1 VVVVVG
7 ARVVVVVVGAS
18 VVVVVV
24 GRGSMVVVVVVARG
38 SVVVVVG
45 SIVLTG
51 AGGGSV
57 VVGATDA
64 GGGEVGAGW
73 VGAGDDAGGRAEV
86 VGAWAAMPTGAG
98 GGSTGVEVEDDP
110 AVLALEGATDSGG
123 PVVAGGPVVSEG
135 TGGAAEGA
143 GGWSGTNAAEATSA
157 ARTAK
162 VSPNATSMRRTG
174 SRCSARCRGVR
185 LGIRLCGFVDVGLI
199 GGSYGLSDPMGNR
212 LRHHGGSRAGGGG
225 GMAQDGELV
234 ALRADRMVDVEAG
247 EVLEGRTLLVRGERI
262 EAVLDPGRPPPEGA
276 RTIDLPGHTLLPGLI
291 DCHTHL
297 VGELQGAGIP
307 AIDRSA
313 AQEALSGVAN
323 ARATVLAGFTTVR
336 DVGTF
341 RAFVDVALRD
351 AIRDGTVVGPR
362 MAVAGAY
369 VTVPGGGGAVTG
381 LAPDIE
387 LPRELRFGEAASP
400 AEVRRRVRAILYG
413 GADFIKVI
421 ATGAVLALGTRP
433 GAPELSPEELAA
445 AVQEAAAHSTV
456 VAAHAHGRQGILNA
470 ARAGVRSVEHGS
482 LLDAEAADLLA
493 ERGTYLVA
501 DIWNGDWIAQ
511 EGARRGWP
519 AETLAKN
526 EATTRAQRDGFA
538 LAVKAGVK
546 IAYGTDSGVYP
557 HGWNA
562 RQLPYMVR
570 HGMTPM
576 AALCSATVVAAELL
590 GWQDRVGALA
600 PGRYAD
606 AIAVPGD
613 PLEDLG
619 LLADVPF
626 VLQGGRVLKDEGGRA
641 RLSGGAPYF
650 PT

>member
-1 VVVVVG
+1 M
-7 ARVVVVVVGAS
+7 AR
-18 VVVVVV
+18 
-24 GRGSMVVVVVVARG
+24 
-38 SVVVVVG
+38 
-45 SIVLTG
+45 
-51 AGGGSV
+51 
-57 VVGATDA
+57 
-64 GGGEVGAGW
+64 
-73 VGAGDDAGGRAEV
+73 
-86 VGAWAAMPTGAG
+86 
-98 GGSTGVEVEDDP
+98 
-110 AVLALEGATDSGG
+110 
-123 PVVAGGPVVSEG
+123 
-135 TGGAAEGA
+135 
-143 GGWSGTNAAEATSA
+143 
-157 ARTAK
+157 
-162 VSPNATSMRRTG
+162 
-174 SRCSARCRGVR
+174 
-185 LGIRLCGFVDVGLI
+185 
-199 GGSYGLSDPMGNR
+199 
-212 LRHHGGSRAGGGG
+212 
-225 GMAQDGELV
+225 DGELV
-234 ALRADRMVDVEAG
+234 ALRADRMADVEAG

-262 EAVLDPGRPPPEGA
+262 EAVLDPGRPAPEGA
-276 RTIDLPGHTLLPGLI
+276 RVIDLPGHTLLPGLI

-297 VGELQGAGIP
+297 VGDLQGAGIP

-400 AEVRRRVRAILYG
+400 AEVRQRVRAILYG

-445 AVQEAAAHSTV
+445 AVEEAAAHGTV

-493 ERGTYLVA
+493 ERGTWLVA

-511 EGARRGWP
+511 EGATHGWP

-526 EATTRAQRDGFA
+526 EATTQAQRDGFA

-576 AALCSATVVAAELL
+576 AALRSATVVAAELL
-590 GWQDRVGALA
+590 GWRDRVGALA

-619 LLADVPF
+619 RLADVPF
-626 VLQGGRVLKDEGGRA
+626 VLQGGRVLKDAEGRA
-641 RLSGGAPYF
+641 RLSGGAPYL
-650 PT
+650 PA

>member
-1 VVVVVG
+1 M
-7 ARVVVVVVGAS
+7 AR
-18 VVVVVV
+18 
-24 GRGSMVVVVVVARG
+24 
-38 SVVVVVG
+38 
-45 SIVLTG
+45 
-51 AGGGSV
+51 
-57 VVGATDA
+57 
-64 GGGEVGAGW
+64 
-73 VGAGDDAGGRAEV
+73 
-86 VGAWAAMPTGAG
+86 
-98 GGSTGVEVEDDP
+98 
-110 AVLALEGATDSGG
+110 
-123 PVVAGGPVVSEG
+123 
-135 TGGAAEGA
+135 
-143 GGWSGTNAAEATSA
+143 
-157 ARTAK
+157 
-162 VSPNATSMRRTG
+162 
-174 SRCSARCRGVR
+174 
-185 LGIRLCGFVDVGLI
+185 
-199 GGSYGLSDPMGNR
+199 
-212 LRHHGGSRAGGGG
+212 
-225 GMAQDGELV
+225 DGELL
-234 ALRADRMVDVEAG
+234 ALAADRMVDVEAG
-247 EVLEGRTLLVRGERI
+247 EVLRDRVVLVRGERV
-262 EAVLDPGRPPPEGA
+262 EAVLGPGQPPPEGA
-276 RTIDLPGHTLLPGLI
+276 PVLDLAGHTLLPGLI

-297 VGELQGAGIP
+297 VGEAQGSGVP
-307 AIDRSA
+307 AVQTSA

-323 ARATVLAGFTTVR
+323 ARATLLAGFTSVR

-351 AIRDGTVVGPR
+351 AIRDGKVAGPR

-387 LPRELRFGEAASP
+387 LPWDLRFGEAASP

-433 GAPELSPEELAA
+433 GAPELSHEELAA
-445 AVQEAAAHSTV
+445 AVEEAAAQGTV

-470 ARAGVRSVEHGS
+470 ARAGVRSIEHGS
-482 LLDAEAADLLA
+482 LLDADAAQLLA
-493 ERGTYLVA
+493 ERGVYLVA
-501 DIWNGDWIAQ
+501 DIYNGDYIAS
-511 EGARRGWP
+511 EGATQGWP

-526 EATTRAQRDGFA
+526 EATTQAQREGFA

-576 AALCSATVVAAELL
+576 AALRSATVVAAELL

-619 LLADVPF
+619 RLADVPF
-626 VLQGGRVLKDEGGRA
+626 VLQGGRVRKWEGRRA
-641 RLSGGAPYF
+641 PLSGGAPYL
-650 PT
+650 PA

>member
-1 VVVVVG
+1 M
-7 ARVVVVVVGAS
+7 AR
-18 VVVVVV
+18 
-24 GRGSMVVVVVVARG
+24 
-38 SVVVVVG
+38 
-45 SIVLTG
+45 
-51 AGGGSV
+51 
-57 VVGATDA
+57 
-64 GGGEVGAGW
+64 
-73 VGAGDDAGGRAEV
+73 
-86 VGAWAAMPTGAG
+86 
-98 GGSTGVEVEDDP
+98 
-110 AVLALEGATDSGG
+110 
-123 PVVAGGPVVSEG
+123 
-135 TGGAAEGA
+135 
-143 GGWSGTNAAEATSA
+143 
-157 ARTAK
+157 
-162 VSPNATSMRRTG
+162 
-174 SRCSARCRGVR
+174 
-185 LGIRLCGFVDVGLI
+185 
-199 GGSYGLSDPMGNR
+199 
-212 LRHHGGSRAGGGG
+212 
-225 GMAQDGELV
+225 DGELV

-247 EVLEGRTLLVRGERI
+247 TVLEDRTLLVRGERV
-262 EAVLDPGRPPPEGA
+262 EAVLDPGRPLPEGA
-276 RTIDLPGHTLLPGLI
+276 RVISLPGHTLLPGLI

-297 VGELQGAGIP
+297 VGELQGAGVP

-351 AIRDGTVVGPR
+351 AIRDGTVAGPR

-387 LPRELRFGEAASP
+387 LPRDLRFGEVSSP
-400 AEVRRRVRAILYG
+400 AEVRQRVRAILQG

-445 AVQEAAAHSTV
+445 AVEEAAAHGTF

-493 ERGTYLVA
+493 ERGVYLVA
-501 DIWNGDWIAQ
+501 DIYNGDFIAS
-511 EGARRGWP
+511 EGARQGWP

-526 EATTRAQRDGFA
+526 EATTQAQRDGFA

-546 IAYGTDSGVYP
+546 LAYGTDSGVYP

-576 AALCSATVVAAELL
+576 AAIRSATVVAAELL
-590 GWQDRVGALA
+590 GWQDRVGSLA

-606 AIAVPGD
+606 AVAVPGD
-613 PLEDLG
+613 PLQDLG

-626 VLQGGRVLKDEGGRA
+626 VLQGGRVLKWEGARA
-641 RLSGGAPYF
+641 PLSGGTPYW
-650 PT
+650 PA